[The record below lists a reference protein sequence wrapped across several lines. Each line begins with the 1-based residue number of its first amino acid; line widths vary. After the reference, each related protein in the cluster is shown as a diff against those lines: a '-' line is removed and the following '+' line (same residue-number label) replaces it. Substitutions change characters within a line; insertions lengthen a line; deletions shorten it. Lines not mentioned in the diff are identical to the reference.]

1 MEMDD
6 HIKGMESCSS
16 HASERKAI
24 EDKNE
29 ADDEAI
35 NIDPEDNMVVKIT
48 DHEQQLEDVSDS
60 ERPKAIDVVN

>member
-1 MEMDD
+1 MDD
-6 HIKGMESCSS
+6 HIKGMESQSS
-16 HASERKAI
+16 HASEQRAI
-24 EDKNE
+24 EGKKD

-35 NIDPEDNMVVKIT
+35 DIDPEDNMVVKIT

>member
-16 HASERKAI
+16 HASERRAL
-24 EDKNE
+24 EDQKE

-35 NIDPEDNMVVKIT
+35 NIDADDNMVVKIT
-48 DHEQQLEDVSDS
+48 DQEQLEEASDA
-60 ERPKAIDVVN
+60 ERPKAIDVIN

>member
-16 HASERKAI
+16 HASERRAI
-24 EDKNE
+24 EDQKE

-35 NIDPEDNMVVKIT
+35 NIDADDNMVVKIT
-48 DHEQQLEDVSDS
+48 DQE
-60 ERPKAIDVVN
+60 